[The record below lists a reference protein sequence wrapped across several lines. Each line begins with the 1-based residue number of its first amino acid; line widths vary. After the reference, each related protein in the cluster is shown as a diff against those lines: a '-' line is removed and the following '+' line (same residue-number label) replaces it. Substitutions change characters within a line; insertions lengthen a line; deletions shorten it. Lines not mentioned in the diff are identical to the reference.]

1 MTTSPASSYS
11 WVLSRLSDGHS
22 RSRMSRVVVLSY
34 RFWQRRFGGDLSI
47 IGKTLTLNGEPQ
59 TVVGVAPAGP
69 SMLEEDVVLWI
80 PTDFSWANRTD
91 MGRWIRVLGR
101 LKHGTTVAQAQ
112 AELDTIAARL
122 EKVDPSFNTGWRVN
136 VVPLREELVGN
147 IRLSLLVLLGA
158 VGFLLLIACA
168 NVANLFLVR
177 GAGRRKEIAVR
188 VALGAGRGRLNQELL
203 TETTLLAGLGG
214 VAGLGLAVLGI
225 PLLLALVPIDVFL
238 PRSETIGV
246 DVTVLG
252 FALVLSLLTGTVFG
266 LVPALEGSRFD
277 VNQALR
283 EGGRNVGG
291 GARSRRFR
299 AGLVVAEIALALLL
313 LVGAGLLI
321 RSLIGLQRV
330 EPGLD
335 PEGVFTARV
344 VLPGGSRAYDEDPHR
359 VAFFE
364 ELLERLRSLPGVV
377 SASAI
382 QWLPLSG
389 QSSATDFKIEG
400 LPEPPPGE
408 WPVTAI
414 RVISPD
420 YFRTVRTPLLKG
432 RTFTERDNAD
442 APAVA
447 VVNKTLADRFWPGDD
462 PIGKRLAY
470 SGDDLV
476 SVEVIGVV
484 GDVRHD
490 GLDADHAPAT
500 FRPHAQMPARFM
512 NLVVRTTANPA
523 TLAPVI
529 RSEVQAIDRDQ
540 PIAEV
545 RTLEN
550 IVARSIGQPR
560 FNTLLLG
567 QFAAL
572 ALLLAAVGIYGVM
585 SDFVVQRTNE
595 IGIRMALGARAA
607 DVLTMVLRKGL
618 ALVILGLGIGLAGA
632 FALTRLLESLLFG
645 VTAADLA
652 TYVGVALLLS
662 LVAVVAILLPALRAT
677 RVDPLT
683 ALHYE

>member
-1 MTTSPASSYS
+1 M
-11 WVLSRLSDGHS
+11 
-22 RSRMSRVVVLSY
+22 VVLSY
-34 RFWQRRFGGDLSI
+34 RFWQRRFGGDPSI

-80 PTDFSWANRTD
+80 STDFSWANRTD

-188 VALGAGRGRLNQELL
+188 VALGAGRGRLIQELL
-203 TETTLLAGLGG
+203 TETTLLASLGG

-291 GARSRRFR
+291 GARRRRFR

-313 LVGAGLLI
+313 LVGAGLFI

-512 NLVVRTTANPA
+512 NLVVRTTADPA